1 MMAPAILVRP
11 LARALPA
18 AWGIQPSAAAVAR
31 TRARTM
37 GATLSGLLKERDT
50 VAEETPAATAT
61 SCAVGGP
68 PWPSDLRL
76 GGIAAC
82 SCGLDGFGHEMCTAH
97 FTRACR
103 RFQASPAPVNES

>member
-1 MMAPAILVRP
+1 
-11 LARALPA
+11 
-18 AWGIQPSAAAVAR
+18 
-31 TRARTM
+31 M
-37 GATLSGLLKERDT
+37 GATLSGLLKERET

-82 SCGLDGFGHEMCTAH
+82 SSGLDGFGHETVYSAFYPALLAIPS
-97 FTRACR
+97 FTGAGK
-103 RFQASPAPVNES
+103 